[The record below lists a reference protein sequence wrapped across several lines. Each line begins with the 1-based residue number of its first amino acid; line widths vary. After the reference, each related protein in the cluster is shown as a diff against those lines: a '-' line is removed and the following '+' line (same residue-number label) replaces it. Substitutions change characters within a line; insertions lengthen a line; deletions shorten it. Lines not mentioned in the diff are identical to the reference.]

1 MKKRKID
8 KQGQPAKCDV
18 CGDIRHEFVMLLV
31 SPDPVE
37 HETWCE
43 IQLVVIIEH
52 RPLFEHQILKIR
64 VLFSFFDKMLFDLQP
79 SWR

>member
-37 HETWCE
+37 HETWCDPCYTKAQTE
-43 IQLVVIIEH
+43 KQNEYL
-52 RPLFEHQILKIR
+52 
-64 VLFSFFDKMLFDLQP
+64 
-79 SWR
+79 